1 MRKISVLRFLL
12 VLALVFA
19 GALFAQ
25 ERPAENISPKL
36 HPHLAAAQRMCNKA
50 YDEMVQAQEAN
61 DFDMEGH
68 AAKAKQLLVEAS
80 HEMKAAAL
88 AANKAHEKK

>member
-1 MRKISVLRFLL
+1 LL

-36 HPHLAAAQRMCNKA
+36 HPHLAAAQRMYNMA
-50 YDEMVQAQEAN
+50 
-61 DFDMEGH
+61 
-68 AAKAKQLLVEAS
+68 
-80 HEMKAAAL
+80 
-88 AANKAHEKK
+88 